1 MFNSQ
6 EDYIKKFVASQL
18 KLEEEDPK
26 VKALTI
32 LVEKI
37 LEGIMIGERAV
48 YLEGVK
54 GDKGNGY
61 YERKVATPMGKLELK
76 VPRTREGDF
85 RPSILPPLYERTD
98 FGYENL
104 LQALVESGYT
114 ESAFENFFERFG
126 LPYSRKEKEK
136 IKEKLKEKIEDFK
149 TRQLPENM
157 FALFIDGYHTE
168 VKIDGKVRKVCLY
181 VIAGIDLEGN
191 KTLIGF
197 YLYEGTET
205 KDKWRDIFEDIITRG
220 LKKVLVIVSDDLPG
234 ISEVIKTLFPLSDH
248 QLCYVHLERNVRKNM
263 KKEDAKDFNKELK
276 KIKDTSF
283 DFDDSMKQFDKILSF
298 YEKKYPTFIKKIK
311 EKKEKYFAF
320 TKYPYDI
327 RKFIYTTNIV
337 ENINKQVE
345 NTRIKIGGYFQSQ
358 DVLFFNLFIQLER
371 LKYSK
376 WKKPVPILKSKSY
389 EINQIFNLKFFGDKL
404 CQTQNS

>member
-26 VKALTI
+26 VKVLTI

-114 ESAFENFFERFG
+114 ESAFENFFERLG

-157 FALFIDGYHTE
+157 FALFIDGYHT
-168 VKIDGKVRKVCLY
+168 
-181 VIAGIDLEGN
+181 
-191 KTLIGF
+191 
-197 YLYEGTET
+197 
-205 KDKWRDIFEDIITRG
+205 
-220 LKKVLVIVSDDLPG
+220 
-234 ISEVIKTLFPLSDH
+234 
-248 QLCYVHLERNVRKNM
+248 
-263 KKEDAKDFNKELK
+263 
-276 KIKDTSF
+276 
-283 DFDDSMKQFDKILSF
+283 
-298 YEKKYPTFIKKIK
+298 
-311 EKKEKYFAF
+311 
-320 TKYPYDI
+320 
-327 RKFIYTTNIV
+327 
-337 ENINKQVE
+337 
-345 NTRIKIGGYFQSQ
+345 
-358 DVLFFNLFIQLER
+358 
-371 LKYSK
+371 
-376 WKKPVPILKSKSY
+376 
-389 EINQIFNLKFFGDKL
+389 
-404 CQTQNS
+404 